1 MYLPVNPLS
10 FYLCSAV
17 SRLYRYIYE
26 YSTSFELSKPSVKI
40 NLTEKYPRYLEL
52 GSFNLPP
59 HPPFSKNPRNGAGEG
74 ETGVDGVEMLVM
86 LQNIAPLKI
95 AAGWG
100 QRSNSSWYL

>member
-26 YSTSFELSKPSVKI
+26 YSTSFELSKLSVKI

-52 GSFNLPP
+52 GAFNLPP
-59 HPPFSKNPRNGAGEG
+59 HPPFFEKPAKRCGGG
-74 ETGVDGVEMLVM
+74 GDRG
-86 LQNIAPLKI
+86 
-95 AAGWG
+95 GRG
-100 QRSNSSWYL
+100 